1 MAEELEIKLTLSA
14 ENQERALAWLQAQ
27 GEATTG
33 EQKRLVNRYYD
44 TPEAALNTRRAA
56 LRVRKANGRFVQ
68 TLKTQGELEG
78 AAYRRQEWEW
88 PLAKPELDLDLLA
101 ETPLS
106 LQADLKRLSPVFE
119 TNFTRRVVMLDDGQ
133 ALIECA
139 VDSGS
144 VLAGGKTRP
153 LHEVEFE
160 LKSGNPER
168 LMFWA
173 QQLAQAC
180 PVFLNLVSKAEQGY
194 YLAGLQLQP
203 RPVAGAAKEAVA
215 STFTVEEFLQYLSA
229 AWLADIPVAN
239 CSAISQWLE
248 NSGKNTGTT
257 DGSHDAFSEL
267 SQQLR
272 QGVTV
277 NQLLQQRALGQCQ
290 LALLA

>member
-1 MAEELEIKLTLSA
+1 VTEELEIKLTLSA
-14 ENQERALAWLQAQ
+14 ANQERAFSWLQAQ
-27 GEATTG
+27 SEATTG
-33 EQKRLVNRYYD
+33 EQKHLVNRYYD

-56 LRVRKANGRFVQ
+56 LRVREANGRFVQ

-88 PLAKPELDLDLLA
+88 PLATPELDLNFLA

-106 LQADLKRLSPVFE
+106 LQADLKRLKPVFE
-119 TNFTRRVVMLDDGQ
+119 TNFTRRIVMLDDGQ

-144 VLAGGKTRP
+144 VIAGGKTRP

-173 QQLAQAC
+173 QRLAQAC

-194 YLAGLQLQP
+194 HLAGLQS

-215 STFTVEEFLQYLSA
+215 DTVTVEEFLQSLSV
-229 AWLADIPVAN
+229 AWLADLPVVN
-239 CSAISQWLE
+239 RSAIAKLLE
-248 NSGKNTGTT
+248 SSRKGAGTT
-257 DGSHDAFSEL
+257 GGSDDAFSEL

-277 NQLLQQRALGQCQ
+277 NQLLEQQALGQCQ